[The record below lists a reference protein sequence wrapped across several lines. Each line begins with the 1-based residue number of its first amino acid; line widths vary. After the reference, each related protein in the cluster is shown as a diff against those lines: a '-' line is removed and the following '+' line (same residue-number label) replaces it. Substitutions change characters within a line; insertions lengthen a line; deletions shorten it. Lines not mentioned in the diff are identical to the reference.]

1 MKLDMSNLAWE
12 NSGDGLVLLPS
23 PGGDEEAEP
32 DWSAVRDGGGG
43 CSQSQ
48 EHFTKLLWE

>member
-43 CSQSQ
+43 LQS
-48 EHFTKLLWE
+48 ESGTFY